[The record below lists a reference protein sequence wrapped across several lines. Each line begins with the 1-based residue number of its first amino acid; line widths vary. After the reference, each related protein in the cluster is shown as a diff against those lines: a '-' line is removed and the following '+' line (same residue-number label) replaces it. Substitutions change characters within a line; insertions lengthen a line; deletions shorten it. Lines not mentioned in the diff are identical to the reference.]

1 MFNKSR
7 KPKLPATES
16 PSSAISKRRVNRSRE
31 LWEDY
36 FHTALEALM
45 ASDEDRVKEVSEEE
59 ARAIVDSA
67 AKYAE
72 AALAK
77 IEERFPGGL

>member
-7 KPKLPATES
+7 KPPADF
-16 PSSAISKRRVNRSRE
+16 PSSATSKRRVNRSRE
-31 LWEDY
+31 LWDDF
-36 FHTALEALM
+36 FHTAFEAM
-45 ASDEDRVKEVSEEE
+45 IASDDDRVKEVSDEE
-59 ARAIVDSA
+59 ARVLVDSA